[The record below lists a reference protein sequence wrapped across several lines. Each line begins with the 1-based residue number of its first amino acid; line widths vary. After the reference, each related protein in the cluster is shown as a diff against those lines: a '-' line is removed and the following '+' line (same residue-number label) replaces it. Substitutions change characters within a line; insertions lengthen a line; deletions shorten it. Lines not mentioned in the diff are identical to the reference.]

1 MSILLGRYKSHTEEC
16 KYFDRKMHE
25 IIELIYSCNS
35 AMNRR
40 LLNRKKVLS
49 LMGIKHKK
57 NSYIL
62 EKFSYIRKKCR
73 VLNF

>member
-1 MSILLGRYKSHTEEC
+1 MSILLGRYKSHIEEC
-16 KYFDRKMHE
+16 KYFDRKIHE
-25 IIELIYSCNS
+25 IIELFYSCNS

-49 LMGIKHKK
+49 LMGIQHKKKIPIFWK

-62 EKFSYIRKKCR
+62 EKNVEF
-73 VLNF
+73 

>member
-57 NSYIL
+57 IPIFWKNSHIL
-62 EKFSYIRKKCR
+62 EKNLEF
-73 VLNF
+73 

>member
-49 LMGIKHKK
+49 LMGIKHQKIPRLLK
-57 NSYIL
+57 NSHIL
-62 EKFSYIRKKCR
+62 EKNVEF
-73 VLNF
+73 